1 MKKLASGFY
10 LLAPVLGLCLPNMA
24 VAADPVLQLRQENG
38 TIGAPS
44 RPNPQYAAT
53 QIQSQQ
59 WTAPTW
65 LQSGSNSPTL
75 SANAQST
82 TDSGSSY
89 GSGASTDFGL
99 EAVIGWDS
107 EHIFRGQ
114 QLAKQN
120 ISAGAEAT
128 YGNSYAGVWAVLPT
142 ADRFNAFQNRID
154 LYAGTGF
161 DLAGTLYADI
171 GVNGYIRT
179 DDGILFATEDSVEA
193 YAGLSANG
201 RFSPAVYAFYDF
213 ILERYTFEASAEYIL
228 PFGRNDL
235 VAGAVAGYSGGDGVD
250 YGYFQAD
257 IEARYNINRNTSIGL
272 AGHLAASTEPTFL
285 DGLGV
290 TSDTTAWFGLRLK
303 ARN

>member
-1 MKKLASGFY
+1 MRNPTKA
-10 LLAPVLGLCLPNMA
+10 LCLVLPIIGFCLPSPA
-24 VAADPVLQLRQENG
+24 LAADVLSQLRQENG
-38 TIGAPS
+38 TTGTVTK
-44 RPNPQYAAT
+44 PNPQYAAT
-53 QIQSQQ
+53 QIQAQK

-65 LQSGSNSPTL
+65 LQSDSQPST
-75 SANAQST
+75 SSVNAQSNR
-82 TDSGSSY
+82 DAGSY
-89 GSGASTDFGL
+89 GGGASTGFGL
-99 EAVIGWDS
+99 EAVVGWDS